1 MFKDVRGIAAL
12 LLALILTGCAH
23 DDPIIITKHNIVA
36 QDDSD
41 LVDCDVAPPPP
52 RDAYLAKV
60 PAKEA
65 TQIEILK
72 AELESAS
79 RREKLLTDAWLGQ
92 TKNLVTCNKR
102 WKGSREFKAA
112 ATERIKALEKKGK

>member
-1 MFKDVRGIAAL
+1 MFKDIRPFPAL
-12 LLALILTGCAH
+12 LLVLALSGCAH
-23 DDPIIITKHNIVA
+23 DDPILITKHIVAA

-41 LVDCDVAPPPP
+41 LVDCEVAAPPP
-52 RDAYLAKV
+52 REAYLAKV
-60 PAKEA
+60 PATEA
-65 TQIEILK
+65 TQVEILK

-92 TKNLVTCNKR
+92 TKNLITCNKR

-112 ATERIKALEKKGK
+112 ATERIKALEKGK